1 MQHLPCSVLLTCT
14 SPETGLWLH
23 RGHLAHLEAILVE
36 EDLCPAQRGAKHPCW
51 AGHFYSSRKLL
62 IMDSHCPSQHHIPL
76 GKYSPWPFVSSS
88 LCSLFPEFLHL
99 KKAQISSEISLRSGS
114 LCSAPCLGGAMCGV
128 CGFKPAISQVSSA
141 NLSPELSSQ
150 FQKAFEFYLTCC
162 QYFELSGALE
172 GSLLSSR
179 QFPWINRAQ

>member
-1 MQHLPCSVLLTCT
+1 MPSTERGKASVLGWAFLQQQKAPHHGLPLPT
-14 SPETGLWLH
+14 S
-23 RGHLAHLEAILVE
+23 A
-36 EDLCPAQRGAKHPCW
+36 
-51 AGHFYSSRKLL
+51 
-62 IMDSHCPSQHHIPL
+62 SHSPGQIQ
-76 GKYSPWPFVSSS
+76 PWPFVSSS
-88 LCSLFPEFLHL
+88 LYSLFPEFLHL
-99 KKAQISSEISLRSGS
+99 KKAQISSEISLSSGS

-162 QYFELSGALE
+162 QYFELSVALE